1 MLALLPASSV
11 LIACLAALAADEP
24 LQIVLRE
31 REPLTGELRPL
42 AGAQA
47 AFLEKGPSPQDSSR
61 IDYWLTGVAGERIAS
76 LKPAFVESNAQG
88 LCSFSSAYGHTRWDQ
103 ANGYVCVDKPGFV
116 MTLLDTTSCSFAA
129 EIEIPRGQVART
141 QLLLP
146 VDSKCNP
153 TVTARVEFDPP
164 NAGRRC
170 AFGAYAL
177 ELNVRSD
184 SDGSRWFEFELSGFA
199 RQESRA
205 LLRVPGFD
213 VIELGPELDSKRV
226 LSPARSLELRVCDW
240 ESGEAIDGVRPV
252 LRYGT
257 FDPRGHFLP
266 ADRHKFDHYGARLQR
281 EASLVADCVSGRQL
295 SSEWVLLPG
304 EDAAQLTNLA
314 HDDYLPMIYLSQGG
328 AACPAPITLLGPDGG
343 GGVCTL
349 YLRSRH

>member
-205 LLRVPGFD
+205 LRRFQSPVACGRVTSFSPPLRANRTHEPLPVFREC
-213 VIELGPELDSKRV
+213 VWS
-226 LSPARSLELRVCDW
+226 A
-240 ESGEAIDGVRPV
+240 EAVSAPNRPIAPTV
-252 LRYGT
+252 T
-257 FDPRGHFLP
+257 
-266 ADRHKFDHYGARLQR
+266 
-281 EASLVADCVSGRQL
+281 
-295 SSEWVLLPG
+295 
-304 EDAAQLTNLA
+304 AAAIAIFT
-314 HDDYLPMIYLSQGG
+314 
-328 AACPAPITLLGPDGG
+328 
-343 GGVCTL
+343 
-349 YLRSRH
+349 